1 MSGME
6 FNDKTHQYLHEG
18 NEYISVTQLIKKY
31 GLSVNYE
38 GIPADILEKAAAKG
52 KAIHKHLELYING
65 DKSML
70 GTINEV
76 DMFDNYIKTR
86 GIEPMTV
93 KSEQIV
99 YDTTYKIAGT
109 VDLQYVDG
117 PDNIIADFKTTSS
130 LHIDAVAWQL
140 SIYNYMLCKGDV
152 MTYYFN
158 KLKVFHYTGTKLYV
172 KDVYLVDFDQVKAL
186 LETNQR
192 GDATFNYVKPNT
204 VVAGSDEQL
213 IGQIL
218 NELDTHKGVISK
230 LEGELDVLL
239 DKVREKMAAQKDYSF
254 YNDQYTINYVHPQNR
269 KTLDATKVKQHLLN
283 NGQNI
288 DDFMKETLTKDSVKA
303 VLRK

>member
-1 MSGME
+1 
-6 FNDKTHQYLHEG
+6 
-18 NEYISVTQLIKKY
+18 
-31 GLSVNYE
+31 
-38 GIPADILEKAAAKG
+38 
-52 KAIHKHLELYING
+52 
-65 DKSML
+65 
-70 GTINEV
+70 
-76 DMFDNYIKTR
+76 
-86 GIEPMTV
+86 
-93 KSEQIV
+93 
-99 YDTTYKIAGT
+99 
-109 VDLQYVDG
+109 
-117 PDNIIADFKTTSS
+117 
-130 LHIDAVAWQL
+130 
-140 SIYNYMLCKGDV
+140 MLCKGDV
-152 MTYYFN
+152 MSYYFN

-172 KDVYLVDFDQVKAL
+172 KDVYLVDFDQIKAL

-192 GDATFNYVKPNT
+192 GDTEFNYVKPNT

-230 LEGELDVLL
+230 LESELDVLL